1 MAIVEV
7 VKYNGPPNVFVWKYP
22 SEELGTWTQLIVNE
36 SQEAILFK
44 GGKALDVFPSGRHTL
59 ETANI
64 PILNKIVNLPFGG
77 RSPFTAEVWYVNRLS
92 KLDVKWGTAS
102 PIQIQDPKYGVF
114 VPIRANG
121 MFGIQIEDSKKFLVK
136 LVGTAP
142 GFDEQSIIKYFRGLY
157 ITKVKDA
164 IASYVVKKAIS
175 ILEINA
181 YIDELSAHMK
191 SRIEPEMADY
201 GVKLASFY
209 VNEISTP
216 EDDPAIQKLK
226 AALAKKAEM
235 NIIGY
240 SYQQERSFNTMD
252 SAVQNDSLGAA
263 PFMGAGMGIGMG
275 VGVGGAM
282 AGSMSGLAQQ
292 ISISNTPAQVECPQC
307 HASVPQEQRF
317 CGFCGYDMQKSP
329 TRASELKEEKI
340 IAKCSNCGAV
350 INNAKFCP
358 ECGKKINPCPECG
371 SDLPDGATFCSVCNY
386 ELPKKCPKCG
396 VILPKGT
403 NFCPECGEAIA
414 KRCPECG
421 ELIDGTPKFCPNCGK
436 NLRLFQ

>member
-7 VKYNGPPNVFVWKYP
+7 VKYNGPPNVFAWKYP

-36 SQEAILFK
+36 SQEAVLFK

-59 ETANI
+59 DTKNI
-64 PILNKIVNLPFGG
+64 PLLNRIINLPFGG
-77 RSPFTAEVWYVNRLS
+77 RSPFTAEVWYVNRLF
-92 KLDVKWGTAS
+92 KLDIKWGTAS

-114 VPIRANG
+114 IPIRSNG
-121 MFGIQIEDSKKFLVK
+121 MFGIQIEDAKKFLVK

-142 GFDEQSIIKYFRGLY
+142 GFDEQSIIRYFRGLY

-164 IASYVVKKAIS
+164 IAAYVVKKSIS
-175 ILEINA
+175 VLEINA

-191 SRIEPEMADY
+191 SRIEPEMAEY

-216 EDDPAIQKLK
+216 EDDPAVQKLK

-252 SAVQNDSLGAA
+252 SAVQNDSLGSA

-282 AGSMSGLAQQ
+282 AGSMSNLAKQ
-292 ISISNTPAQVECPQC
+292 ISVSDTGPQAECPRCHAQVPQG
-307 HASVPQEQRF
+307 QRF
-317 CGFCGYDMQKSP
+317 CGACGFDMQKP
-329 TRASELKEEKI
+329 LEGDGKESGQR
-340 IAKCSNCGAV
+340 IAKCSNCGSE

-371 SDLPDGATFCSVCNY
+371 SDIPEGAASCPECGY
-386 ELPKKCPKCG
+386 EVPKKCPRCG
-396 VILPKGT
+396 AAVSKGT
-403 NFCPECGEAIA
+403 KFCPECGEALA
-414 KRCPECG
+414 KRCPKCG
-421 ELIDGTPKFCPNCGK
+421 QVIDGDPKFCPDCGEK
-436 NLRLFQ
+436 LR